1 MVKASKGQFKE
12 VVIVEEVG
20 TLKDEEAGTL
30 KDEEG
35 STTYCGE
42 TGFQPQLFHA
52 VAVQERKS
60 PIDRGTVTPS
70 AEGITGKNPPLMQE
84 QSPPT
89 DFYDVT

>member
-1 MVKASKGQFKE
+1 MVKASKGSFKE
-12 VVIVEEVG
+12 VVIVEEAG
-20 TLKDEEAGTL
+20 TLKDEEAGNL
-30 KDEEG
+30 KIEG

-70 AEGITGKNPPLMQE
+70 AEGITGKNPPLM
-84 QSPPT
+84 
-89 DFYDVT
+89 